1 MLNKLS
7 IALALG
13 SGGFVGNAALGPE
26 GGIAMALAAAAVAFV
41 FRRLLRRLFLAA
53 LILGGVA
60 VWLGPLPPQG
70 G

>member
-13 SGGFVGNAALGPE
+13 SGGFLGNAALGPE

-41 FRRLLRRLFLAA
+41 FRRL
-53 LILGGVA
+53 
-60 VWLGPLPPQG
+60 
-70 G
+70 